1 MFLQKLKY
9 FYVKGIIFKKYLPMP
24 ISDNVLL
31 LGKFV
36 RFLMHKYHT
45 KM

>member
-9 FYVKGIIFKKYLPMP
+9 FYVKGIIFKRYLAMP
-24 ISDNVLL
+24 ISDNVLF

-36 RFLMHKYHT
+36 RFLMHGHHT
-45 KM
+45 EM